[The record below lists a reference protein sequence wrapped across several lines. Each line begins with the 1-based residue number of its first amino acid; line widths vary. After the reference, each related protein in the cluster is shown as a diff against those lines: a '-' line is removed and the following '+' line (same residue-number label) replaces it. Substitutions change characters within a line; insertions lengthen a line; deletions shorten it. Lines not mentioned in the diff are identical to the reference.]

1 MSTNPVPFWA
11 VVPAAGAGRRMGS
24 ATPKQYLE
32 IHGRAVLHH
41 TVARLAAQPG
51 LRGIVIAVDAA
62 DERFDTLAADL
73 PGPVH
78 RVAGGAERADS
89 VLAALDHLAGHAAAD
104 DWVLVHDAARPCL
117 RTDDLDHLLTTLADE
132 PVGGL
137 LGIPVVDTVKH
148 ADTDGVVDATVDRSG
163 LWRAL
168 TPQMFRLG
176 PLRTALGEALAAGVP
191 VTDEASAVEW
201 AGHRP
206 RMVEGSADN
215 VKITRPEDLALAALY
230 LGHQQETV

>member
-1 MSTNPVPFWA
+1 MSTHPVPFWA

-24 ATPKQYLE
+24 TTPKQYLE
-32 IHGRAVLHH
+32 LHGRAVLHH

-62 DERFDTLAADL
+62 DERFDALAAEL
-73 PGPVH
+73 PGPVQ
-78 RVAGGAERADS
+78 RVTGGAERADS

-117 RTDDLDHLLTTLADE
+117 RAEDLEHLLATLAEE

-148 ADTDGVVDATVDRSG
+148 ADGAGVVDATVDRSG

-176 PLRTALGEALAAGVP
+176 PLRTALGDALAAGVA

-230 LGHQQETV
+230 LGHQQETA

>member
-11 VVPAAGAGRRMGS
+11 VIPAAGAGRRMGS

-51 LRGIVIAVDAA
+51 LRGIVVAVDAA
-62 DERFDTLAADL
+62 DEHFDTLAADL

-78 RVAGGAERADS
+78 RVTGGAERADS

-104 DWVLVHDAARPCL
+104 EWVLVHDAARPCL
-117 RTDDLDHLLTTLADE
+117 RGEDLDRLLTTLAGE
-132 PVGGL
+132 AVGGL
-137 LGIPVVDTVKH
+137 LGVPVVDTVKH
-148 ADTDGVVDATVDRSG
+148 ADPGGVVDATVDRRG

-176 PLRTALGEALAAGVP
+176 LLREALTAALAAGVP

-206 RMVEGSADN
+206 HMVEGAADN

-230 LGHQQETV
+230 LDHQTEMA

>member
-1 MSTNPVPFWA
+1 
-11 VVPAAGAGRRMGS
+11 MGS
-24 ATPKQYLE
+24 TTPKQYLE
-32 IHGRAVLHH
+32 LHGRAVLHH

-62 DERFDTLAADL
+62 DERFDALAAEL
-73 PGPVH
+73 PGPVQ
-78 RVAGGAERADS
+78 RVTGGAERADS

-117 RTDDLDHLLTTLADE
+117 RAEDLEHLLATLAEE

-148 ADTDGVVDATVDRSG
+148 ADGAGVVDATVDRSG

-176 PLRTALGEALAAGVP
+176 PLRTALGDALAAGVA

-230 LGHQQETV
+230 LGHQQETA

>member
-1 MSTNPVPFWA
+1 
-11 VVPAAGAGRRMGS
+11 MGS
-24 ATPKQYLE
+24 AIPKQYLE
-32 IHGRAVLHH
+32 LHGRAVLHH

-51 LRGIVIAVDAA
+51 LQGIIIAVDAA
-62 DERFDTLAADL
+62 DERFDALAADL
-73 PGPVH
+73 PGPVR
-78 RVAGGAERADS
+78 RVTGGAERADS
-89 VLAALDHLAGHAAAD
+89 VLAALDYLAGQAEAD

-117 RTDDLDHLLTTLADE
+117 RADDLDHLLATLAEE

-176 PLRTALGEALAAGVP
+176 PLRQALGGALAAGVA